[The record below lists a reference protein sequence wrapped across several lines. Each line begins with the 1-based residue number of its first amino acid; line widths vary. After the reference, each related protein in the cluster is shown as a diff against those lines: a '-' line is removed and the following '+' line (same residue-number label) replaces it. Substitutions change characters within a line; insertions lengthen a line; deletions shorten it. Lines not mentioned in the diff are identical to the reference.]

1 MINQKGQGDI
11 MVKSEATKDM
21 PNMELLGIQENLK
34 NSDYTEIERF
44 RESFDADEMGFVG
57 LREGI

>member
-1 MINQKGQGDI
+1 

-21 PNMELLGIQENLK
+21 SNMELLGIQENLK

-57 LREGI
+57 GREGI

>member
-1 MINQKGQGDI
+1 
-11 MVKSEATKDM
+11 MVNSESTIDT
-21 PNMELLGIQENLK
+21 PQVELLGIRENLK

-57 LREGI
+57 RREGV